1 MRKTVCLIGRP
12 NTGKSTLFNRLIN
25 EKKSIIDDAP
35 GVTRDRIYGIVNY
48 GNKSFQLIDTG
59 GIDLAKEDFNH
70 NIKMQ
75 AELAIDESDVIVF
88 VIDGKT
94 DLTSNDLLIS
104 ENLKKTKKK
113 IIVAVNKLD
122 ETHQNN
128 LMYNFYELG
137 FDTYLPI
144 SAEHNKGI
152 NALLNEITR
161 DFPDYTTEEDDA
173 TLKFSIIG
181 RPNVGKSSLINA
193 LLNEDRAIVSNIA
206 GTTRDAIDTKFT
218 YEKKD
223 YIVIDTAGMRKKG
236 RIYENIEK
244 YSLIRSMKAID
255 RSDVCVL
262 VINAEEGIIE
272 HDKHIASYALD
283 AGKAMV
289 IVVNKW
295 DVVENKDEEMKKWIA
310 NIRANFQFIPYV
322 NIVFLS
328 AKTKSR
334 IHTLMP
340 EIIKAYESA
349 TKEIKTSVLND
360 IIREAVAMHEPPS
373 YKGKRLKIYF
383 VNQCDTRPPK
393 FEFQV
398 NNKGLLHFS
407 YERYLENQIR
417 NNIDLGPIL
426 FVFASLK
433 HGGKFI
439 GTKRLMLKESN
450 RVLCM
455 LEELTKFGVNSSI
468 NDDEVVIYPSKLHY
482 PKKQLDSHDDHR
494 IAMALCLIMSI
505 YGGKL
510 KKAECVNKSYPTFY
524 QDLSKIGIKIKNIG
538 EENL

>member
-104 ENLKKTKKK
+104 ENLKRTKKK
-113 IIVAVNKLD
+113 VIVAVNKLD

-152 NALLNEITR
+152 NALLAEITKE
-161 DFPDYTTEEDDA
+161 FPDYTTEEEDA
-173 TLKFSIIG
+173 TLKF
-181 RPNVGKSSLINA
+181 
-193 LLNEDRAIVSNIA
+193 SNIA

-340 EIIKAYESA
+340 EIIRAYESA

-417 NNIDLGPIL
+417 NNIDLTGTPII
-426 FVFASLK
+426 LK
-433 HGGKFI
+433 FTNKGD
-439 GTKRLMLKESN
+439 KE
-450 RVLCM
+450 
-455 LEELTKFGVNSSI
+455 
-468 NDDEVVIYPSKLHY
+468 
-482 PKKQLDSHDDHR
+482 
-494 IAMALCLIMSI
+494 
-505 YGGKL
+505 
-510 KKAECVNKSYPTFY
+510 
-524 QDLSKIGIKIKNIG
+524 
-538 EENL
+538 